1 MNNYKVYLAPLEGLA
16 DGPMRK
22 VLCAHGGY
30 DLCFSEFIR
39 VTDLPVS
46 EKTLLREVPEYQ
58 NDCKTEDGTD
68 VRIQFLGDNPNTMA
82 KSAVLANNL
91 GARSI
96 DINFGCPSRFVH
108 HSGSMLLKEPELLHE
123 IVETVRAKLDPACDL
138 SVKVRL
144 GFLDKSEAPTII
156 KAIAVD
162 GVKEITVH
170 CRTRKDLYRV
180 EALDWSCM
188 KPLHELCP
196 GITLIANGNI
206 NSRNE
211 ALECEK
217 QTLCDHFM
225 CGRGAFPVPN
235 IGHVIKENAKPFSLA
250 QILKTDIEVIEEFSK
265 SDRTEKIVMDRA
277 KQFLGYARVHRKE
290 LNPFFKRF
298 CQCVSVGDGIKLLED
313 EIKALESETDE
324 KYD

>member
-1 MNNYKVYLAPLEGLA
+1 
-16 DGPMRK
+16 
-22 VLCAHGGY
+22 
-30 DLCFSEFIR
+30 
-39 VTDLPVS
+39 
-46 EKTLLREVPEYQ
+46 
-58 NDCKTEDGTD
+58 
-68 VRIQFLGDNPNTMA
+68 MA
-82 KSAVLANNL
+82 KSALIANNL

-108 HSGSMLLKEPELLHE
+108 HSGSMLLKEPELLHK
-123 IVETVRAKLDPACDL
+123 IVETVREKLDPSCDL

-144 GFLDKSEAPTII
+144 GFQDKSEAPEII

-170 CRTRKDLYRV
+170 CRTRKDLYKV

-206 NSRNE
+206 NSREE

-324 KYD
+324 K